1 MDLQAI
7 WLHAIENAALI
18 AARVSMLMVFGPFF
32 GGTAIP
38 LPVKAGLTVAVTAI
52 LYPTL
57 QPLSGPRD
65 ASAWLAVMLGEAAV
79 GLVIG
84 LVMNYVFEGIELAGA
99 VAGFQMGFSLE
110 TAIDPATRAASPV
123 LAVFYQTL
131 ALLLFLQL
139 GMHRWML
146 LVLARSYSYLPVGA
160 ARVGAA
166 GTAMLLRASGRMFL
180 TGIEMAAPVLLVT
193 FLTDLAMGLLNK
205 ASPQFPVVFTSIS
218 IKNLTGFALMMITI
232 GLWPG
237 ILRGYFEQA
246 LATAERIL
254 HLL

>member
-1 MDLQAI
+1 MTLQAI
-7 WLHAIENAALI
+7 WLHAIDKGSLI
-18 AARVSMLMVFGPFF
+18 AARVGMLMVFAPFF
-32 GGTAIP
+32 GGSAIP
-38 LPVKAGLTVAVTAI
+38 MPVKAALTLALTAV
-52 LYPTL
+52 LYPAL
-57 QPLSGPRD
+57 QALPAPPD
-65 ASAWLAVMLGEAAV
+65 ASAWLAIMLGEAAV

-84 LVMNYVFEGIELAGA
+84 LVMNFVFEGIELAGA

-110 TAIDPATRAASPV
+110 TAIDPTTRASSPI

-146 LVLARSYSYLPVGA
+146 LVLARSYSYLPVGG

-166 GTAMLLRASGRMFL
+166 GMEMLLHASGKMFL
-180 TGIEMAAPVLLVT
+180 TGIEMAAPILMIT

-218 IKNLTGFALMMITI
+218 IKNLVGFALMLITI

-237 ILRGYFEQA
+237 ILRGCFEQA
-246 LATAERIL
+246 LAATERIL